1 MQIDRRELGRHYA
14 SLNDEELLSL
24 KRDDLTATAQ
34 RILHLEITR
43 RGLNQI
49 LVSKTEVEET
59 EASFCE
65 RDKRIEDGSSDPD
78 WHHDGALACGFADR
92 PGSDAAER
100 ASKAQTT
107 LKAAG
112 IPSHLRVTP
121 EPKLD
126 ARVEPDNLY
135 TLEVLVPV
143 GLALHAAS
151 ILDRD
156 CFNDYVESDWRDQL
170 KILSDEDM
178 LALDPEIFCAGML
191 DRVTRMKK
199 VYAEEMAK
207 RKLKARGI

>member
-14 SLNDEELLSL
+14 SLNDEELISL
-24 KRDDLTATAQ
+24 NRDDLTETAQ
-34 RILHLEITR
+34 RIYDLEITR
-43 RGLNQI
+43 RGLDQTF
-49 LVSKTEVEET
+49 VSKTEVEET
-59 EASFCE
+59 EASFSE
-65 RDKRIEDGSSDPD
+65 RDRPIEDGSSDPD
-78 WHHDGALACGFADR
+78 WHHDGAIACAFGDR
-92 PGSDAAER
+92 PGHDAAER

-112 IPSHLRVTP
+112 IPSHLRVTREWDDRGAP
-121 EPKLD
+121 NNFD
-126 ARVEPDNLY
+126 

-143 GLALHAAS
+143 GFMLHAAS

>member
-34 RILHLEITR
+34 RIYDLEITR
-43 RGLNQI
+43 RGLDQI
-49 LVSKTEVEET
+49 LVSKTEVEEI
-59 EASFCE
+59 EASFGE

-78 WHHDGALACGFADR
+78 WHHDGAIACGFADR
-92 PGSDAAER
+92 PGQDAAER

-112 IPSHLRVTP
+112 IPSHLRVTR
-121 EPKLD
+121 ELD
-126 ARVEPDNLY
+126 ARGEPNNFD

-143 GLALHAAS
+143 GLMLHAAS

-170 KILSDEDM
+170 KILSDKDL

-207 RKLKARGI
+207 RKLRARGI

>member
-1 MQIDRRELGRHYA
+1 MQGY
-14 SLNDEELLSL
+14 
-24 KRDDLTATAQ
+24 
-34 RILHLEITR
+34 
-43 RGLNQI
+43 
-49 LVSKTEVEET
+49 
-59 EASFCE
+59 
-65 RDKRIEDGSSDPD
+65 
-78 WHHDGALACGFADR
+78 
-92 PGSDAAER
+92 DAAER

-112 IPSHLRVTP
+112 IPSHLRVTR
-121 EPKLD
+121 ELD
-126 ARVEPDNLY
+126 ARGEPNNFD

-143 GLALHAAS
+143 GLMLHAAS

-170 KILSDEDM
+170 KILSDKDL

-207 RKLKARGI
+207 RKLM

>member
-14 SLNDEELLSL
+14 SLNDEELLDL

-34 RILHLEITR
+34 HIYDLEIAR
-43 RGLNQI
+43 RGLDQI
-49 LVSKTEVEET
+49 LVSKPKVEEIET
-59 EASFCE
+59 SFSE

-78 WHHDGALACGFADR
+78 WHHDGVVACAFSDR
-92 PGSDAAER
+92 EGQDSAER
-100 ASKAQTT
+100 ASKAQTA
-107 LKAAG
+107 LNAAG
-112 IPSHLRVTP
+112 IQSHLRVTR
-121 EPKLD
+121 ELD
-126 ARVEPDNLY
+126 AGGKPTKFH

-143 GLALHAAS
+143 GLMLHAAS

-178 LALDPEIFCAGML
+178 LALDPDIFCTGLL

-207 RKLKARGI
+207 RELKAQEI

>member
-1 MQIDRRELGRHYA
+1 MQIDRRELDRHYA

-34 RILHLEITR
+34 PIYDLEIAR
-43 RGLNQI
+43 RGLDQI
-49 LVSKTEVEET
+49 HVSKMEGEET
-59 EASFCE
+59 EASFGE
-65 RDKRIEDGSSDPD
+65 HDKRIEDGNSDPD
-78 WHHDGALACGFADR
+78 WHHDGVLACAFEDIEGH
-92 PGSDAAER
+92 DAAER

-112 IPSHLRVTP
+112 IPSHLRVTR
-121 EPKLD
+121 ELD
-126 ARVEPDNLY
+126 ARGEPNNFD

-143 GLALHAAS
+143 GLMLHAAS

-170 KILSDEDM
+170 KILSDKDL

>member
-24 KRDDLTATAQ
+24 KRDDLTSTAQ
-34 RILHLEITR
+34 GIYDLEITR

-49 LVSKTEVEET
+49 LVSKTEVEEI
-59 EASFCE
+59 EASFGE
-65 RDKRIEDGSSDPD
+65 RDKRIEDGSSNPD
-78 WHHDGALACGFADR
+78 WHHDGVVACAFADMQGR
-92 PGSDAAER
+92 DAAER

-107 LKAAG
+107 LKTAG
-112 IPSHLRVTP
+112 IPSHLRVTR
-121 EPKLD
+121 ELD
-126 ARVEPDNLY
+126 ARGEPNNFD

-143 GLALHAAS
+143 GLALHAAG

-170 KILSDEDM
+170 KILSDKDM

-199 VYAEEMAK
+199 AYAMEMAR
-207 RKLKARGI
+207 RKLKARRI

>member
-24 KRDDLTATAQ
+24 KRDDLTSTAQ
-34 RILHLEITR
+34 AIYDLEIAR

-49 LVSKTEVEET
+49 LVSKTEVEEI
-59 EASFCE
+59 EASFGE

-78 WHHDGALACGFADR
+78 WHHDGAVACAFADMQ
-92 PGSDAAER
+92 GEHDAAER
-100 ASKAQTT
+100 LSKAQTT

-112 IPSHLRVTP
+112 IPSHLRVRR
-121 EPKLD
+121 ELD
-126 ARVEPDNLY
+126 ARGEPNNFD

-143 GLALHAAS
+143 GLALHALS

-170 KILSDEDM
+170 KVLSDKDM

-199 VYAEEMAK
+199 VYALEMAK
-207 RKLKARGI
+207 RKLKARRI